1 MPKSKFDYL
10 LDAMAYMAGVLIF
23 AITFFVCGSVLIRY
37 LGFRP
42 PIWVLQFT
50 EYGLLWFT
58 FLAAAWLLRHKGHIR
73 IDTLTSRLR
82 PKGQKTIQVVDDVLG
97 LIISMVIV
105 IFGTV
110 HTIELAQKGI
120 MEVKGLTV
128 PKAPFFVIIPIGG
141 LVLALQFARN
151 IAGNIKAKQMAT
163 NQMPINTK

>member
-1 MPKSKFDYL
+1 MHQSKFDDL
-10 LDAMAYMAGVLIF
+10 LDAMAYMAGILIF
-23 AITFFVCGSVLIRY
+23 AISVFVCGSVVVRY

-82 PKGQKTIQVVDDVLG
+82 PKAQKTIQVLNDALG
-97 LIISMVIV
+97 LIISMVIF
-105 IFGTV
+105 IFGAI
-110 HTIELAQKGI
+110 HTIELVQKGI

-141 LVLALQFARN
+141 LVLAIQFARN
-151 IAGNIKAKQMAT
+151 IAGYFKAKQMRD
-163 NQMPINTK
+163 K

>member
-1 MPKSKFDYL
+1 MPKSKFDHL
-10 LDAMAYMAGVLIF
+10 LDALAYMAGIIIF
-23 AITFFVCGSVLIRY
+23 AITLFVCGSALVRY

-82 PKGQKTIQVVDDVLG
+82 PKAQKSIQLVDDVLG
-97 LIISMVIV
+97 FIISMVIF
-105 IFGTV
+105 IFGTI
-110 HTIELAQKGI
+110 HTIELAQRGI

-128 PKAPFFVIIPIGG
+128 PKAPFFIIIPFGG
-141 LVLALQFARN
+141 LILAVQFVRN
-151 IAGNIKAKQMAT
+151 IAGYLKAKQVSA
-163 NQMPINTK
+163 K

>member
-1 MPKSKFDYL
+1 MPKSKFDHL
-10 LDAMAYMAGVLIF
+10 LDAMAYMAGILIF
-23 AITFFVCGSVLIRY
+23 AIAFCVCGSVVIRY

-73 IDTLTSRLR
+73 IDTLTTRLH
-82 PKGQKTIQVVDDVLG
+82 PKAQKAIQVVDDALG
-97 LIISMVIV
+97 FIISMVIF
-105 IFGTV
+105 IFGTI

-128 PKAPFFVIIPIGG
+128 PKAPFFAIIPIGG
-141 LVLALQFARN
+141 LALAIQFARN
-151 IAGNIKAKQMAT
+151 IAGYVQAKQMKA
-163 NQMPINTK
+163 K

>member
-10 LDAMAYMAGVLIF
+10 LDAMAYMAGILIF
-23 AITFFVCGSVLIRY
+23 AITFFVCGSVVIRY

-50 EYGLLWFT
+50 EYGLVWFT

-73 IDTLTSRLR
+73 IDTLTSRLN
-82 PKGQKTIQVVDDVLG
+82 PKAQKAIQVADDALGVL
-97 LIISMVIV
+97 ISMVIF
-105 IFGTV
+105 IFGTI

-128 PKAPFFVIIPIGG
+128 PKAPFFAIIPIGG
-141 LVLALQFARN
+141 LVLAIQFARN
-151 IAGNIKAKQMAT
+151 IADHIKAKQICA
-163 NQMPINTK
+163 K

>member
-1 MPKSKFDYL
+1 MSKSKFDHL
-10 LDAMAYMAGVLIF
+10 LDALAYLAGMLIF
-23 AITFFVCGSVLIRY
+23 VITFFVCGSVVIRY

-58 FLAAAWLLRHKGHIR
+58 FLAAAWLLRHNGHIR

-82 PKGQKTIQVVDDVLG
+82 PKAHKAIQVVDDVLG
-97 LIISMVIV
+97 FIVSMVIF

-110 HTIELAQKGI
+110 HTIELAQRGI

-141 LVLALQFARN
+141 LVLAIQFARN
-151 IAGNIKAKQMAT
+151 IAGYGHAKQAGDE
-163 NQMPINTK
+163 